1 MRAANLLAAQNLRVL
16 VLPEASHNK
25 WNDFGR
31 AIDAAGMRLAMLKL
45 SLLVNH
51 GRGPFGSHR
60 FQFQYEE
67 AGNMIVNSKPDEYFL
82 DLLPRLSYDMGFDL
96 ETLDDPVSFVKS
108 CWHDSVSARIREVS
122 QLFIPCACM
131 S

>member
-1 MRAANLLAAQNLRVL
+1 MRAANLLAAQHLRIL

-31 AIDAAGMRLAMLKL
+31 AIDAAGMRLPMLKL

-60 FQFQYEE
+60 FHFQYEE
-67 AGNMIVNSKPDEYFL
+67 AGNMLLNCMPDDYFM
-82 DLLPRLSYDMGFDL
+82 DLLPRLSYDMGIDIEAL
-96 ETLDDPVSFVKS
+96 HDPIGFVKS
-108 CWHDSVSARIREVS
+108 CWHESLTLRIKEVS
-122 QLFIPCACM
+122 RQ
-131 S
+131 